1 MRLIAVTIAAGLVCW
16 GCSGRKE
23 APQLPPITLSIAG
36 HAFVAE
42 QAISDEQQER
52 GLMHRTSLPDGHGM
66 LFVLSESSSVCMW
79 MKDTPIPLSAAFV
92 GRQGQILQVL
102 DMQANTEDQHCSK
115 EPASFVIEAPL
126 GWFAKNGISGGALVS
141 GLNRTGT

>member
-1 MRLIAVTIAAGLVCW
+1 MRLIVVSVVAGLLCW
-16 GCSGRKE
+16 GCSNRRDT
-23 APQLPPITLSIAG
+23 PQLPPITLSIAG
-36 HAFVAE
+36 YAFVAE

-52 GLMHRTSLPDGHGM
+52 GLMHRKSLPDGRGM

-92 GRQGQILQVL
+92 GKHGQILQVL
-102 DMQANTEDQHCSK
+102 DMQANTDDQHCSK

-126 GWFAKNGISGGALVS
+126 GWFAKSGVSEGTLVT
-141 GLNRTGT
+141 GLDQAGK